1 MRKLISKINEIRRQK
16 IAVFKTLQ
24 YTRIWP
30 SDNGWFIAAKKTYI
44 DAGKND
50 LKRYGEVHIGYPK
63 GIFGYLAIPGIAS
76 TLIKIDGNGSLHL
89 HDGVYIY
96 AGARIIIAST
106 GKVQIGSNTSIAAN
120 TYILSRNEICI
131 GSDCAISWECQIM
144 DTDFHEVIG
153 NRNKVTENSSV
164 IIGNHVLVCSKVTIL
179 KGVVIGDNAV
189 IAAGSVVTKDVPAG
203 CIAAGSPARVV
214 RKNINWK

>member
-1 MRKLISKINEIRRQK
+1 MRKIISKINEIRKQH
-16 IAVFKTLQ
+16 IDIFKTLQ
-24 YTRIWP
+24 YTKIWP
-30 SDNGWFIAAKKTYI
+30 SDSGRFMVAKKTYI

-50 LKRYGEVHIGYPK
+50 LKRYGEVHIGCPK

-106 GKVQIGSNTSIAAN
+106 GKVHIGSNTSIAAN
-120 TYILSRNEICI
+120 TYILSRSEICI

-153 NRNKVTENSSV
+153 NENKVIKDSRV

-189 IAAGSVVTKDVPAG
+189 IAANSVVTKDVPAG
-203 CIAAGSPARVV
+203 CIVAGNPARVI
-214 RKNINWK
+214 RKNTNWK

>member
-1 MRKLISKINEIRRQK
+1 MRKLISKINEIRRKK

-30 SDNGWFIAAKKTYI
+30 SDNGWFIVAKKTYI

-120 TYILSRNEICI
+120 TYILSRNEIRI

-144 DTDFHEVIG
+144 DTDFHEVIE
-153 NRNKVTENSSV
+153 NRNKVTE

>member
-1 MRKLISKINEIRRQK
+1 MRKLISKINEIRRKK

-30 SDNGWFIAAKKTYI
+30 SDNGWFIVAKKTYI

-120 TYILSRNEICI
+120 TYILSRNEIRI
-131 GSDCAISWECQIM
+131 GSDCQIM
-144 DTDFHEVIG
+144 DTDFHEVIE

>member
-1 MRKLISKINEIRRQK
+1 MRKLISKINEIRRKK

-30 SDNGWFIAAKKTYI
+30 SDNGWFIVAKKTYI

-120 TYILSRNEICI
+120 TYILSRNEIRI

-144 DTDFHEVIG
+144 DTDFHEVIE

-164 IIGNHVLVCSKVTIL
+164 IIGNHVLVCSKVTI
-179 KGVVIGDNAV
+179 
-189 IAAGSVVTKDVPAG
+189 
-203 CIAAGSPARVV
+203 
-214 RKNINWK
+214 